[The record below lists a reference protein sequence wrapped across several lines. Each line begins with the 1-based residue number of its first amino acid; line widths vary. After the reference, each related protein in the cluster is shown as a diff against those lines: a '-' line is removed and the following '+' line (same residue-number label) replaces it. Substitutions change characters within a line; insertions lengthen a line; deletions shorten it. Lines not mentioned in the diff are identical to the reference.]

1 MEQSGCE
8 ERGKKVSDL
17 KCEKIVLSVDEST
30 QKPETI
36 ETRKS
41 LEASMF
47 ASQTPAKTN
56 EPSHAKFR
64 EGELE
69 ILERHKTI
77 VELFNSMNCSLRLLV
92 MRKKSPTFQNISA
105 QVEVLTQRKFSYGH
119 LARIKYLFPEAIQMD
134 KILVHDKK
142 SLCMKPDMKIGV
154 LFDVVEGHDEES
166 DFIALRQV
174 FTSRL
179 VDYFI
184 KHPEVRDE
192 HIKDSGVCEARVK
205 RIEAV
210 LCFSACQ
217 ACDIPQAILPG
228 PFNQRKEATF
238 EDKAGDHS
246 MAVFC
251 EPFNDIS
258 ETIAPEPMITDQSRE
273 YLPAAIESQMLFTPS
288 HLRPSFNRHFS
299 QKTPSEEKV
308 QLLAS
313 PVPSTVSP
321 SGDLH
326 NEHLNEARTGESPE
340 FCSKFNFRTNLDI
353 ESERARQSCIP
364 YSKLTSFNPL
374 PSQPINPEVSADVYT
389 STSPKCKPDS
399 SVDKLLLE
407 TPAQS
412 TPRRAMHS
420 SDDKHKDTTGQKQ
433 TLSCKP
439 AKRVLD
445 FSYMEAD
452 KGASEYYEFLH
463 DSSTQPLAGSSS
475 LLKKVEGSLGHS
487 SVDQKTCQSDTVH
500 QQMSIQL
507 PDLVSLVH
515 HIFQSVNFSPITK
528 EELVHKIILDSL
540 DIVDRSRSRWVS
552 LYSSTLHIFLIESLV
567 SELTQST
574 FTGEVEEQIGILEK
588 RVPDWICRLPA
599 PSGDVLYKWVYH
611 TSL

>member
-17 KCEKIVLSVDEST
+17 KCERIVLSVDEST

-56 EPSHAKFR
+56 EPLHAKFR

-77 VELFNSMNCSLRLLV
+77 VELFDSMNCSLRLLV

-105 QVEVLTQRKFSYGH
+105 QVEVLTQRRFSYGH
-119 LARIKYLFPEAIQMD
+119 LARIKYLLPEAIQMD
-134 KILVHDKK
+134 TILVHDKK

-166 DFIALRQV
+166 DFIALRQL
-174 FTSRL
+174 FASRL

-184 KHPEVRDE
+184 KHPE
-192 HIKDSGVCEARVK
+192 
-205 RIEAV
+205 
-210 LCFSACQ
+210 

-228 PFNQRKEATF
+228 PFNQSKEAAF

-246 MAVFC
+246 TAVFC
-251 EPFNDIS
+251 EPFSEIS

-273 YLPAAIESQMLFTPS
+273 YLPAAIESQMLSTPS

-299 QKTPSEEKV
+299 QKTFSEEEKV

-313 PVPSTVSP
+313 PVPSSVSP
-321 SGDLH
+321 SCDLH
-326 NEHLNEARTGESPE
+326 NEHLNEARTGEFPE

-353 ESERARQSCIP
+353 KSERARQLCIP
-364 YSKLTSFNPL
+364 FSKSTSFNPL

-420 SDDKHKDTTGQKQ
+420 SDEKHKDTTGQKQ

-445 FSYMEAD
+445 FSYIEAD

-500 QQMSIQL
+500 QQLSIQL

-540 DIVDRSRSRWVS
+540 DIVDRW
-552 LYSSTLHIFLIESLV
+552 
-567 SELTQST
+567 
-574 FTGEVEEQIGILEK
+574 EVEEQIGILEK

-599 PSGDVLYKWVYH
+599 PSGDVLYKIKKMSDLDTVQAMVIA
-611 TSL
+611 

>member
-1 MEQSGCE
+1 MEQGGCE
-8 ERGKKVSDL
+8 ERGKKVYDL

-41 LEASMF
+41 LEANMF

-56 EPSHAKFR
+56 EPLHAKFR

-77 VELFNSMNCSLRLLV
+77 VELFDSMNCSLRLLV

-119 LARIKYLFPEAIQMD
+119 LARIKYLLPEAIQMD

-184 KHPEVRDE
+184 KHPE
-192 HIKDSGVCEARVK
+192 
-205 RIEAV
+205 
-210 LCFSACQ
+210 

-228 PFNQRKEATF
+228 PFNQSKEATF

-246 MAVFC
+246 MAIFC
-251 EPFNDIS
+251 EPFNEIS

-273 YLPAAIESQMLFTPS
+273 YLPAAIESQMLSTPS

-299 QKTPSEEKV
+299 QKTPSEEEKV

-313 PVPSTVSP
+313 SPVPSSVSP

-364 YSKLTSFNPL
+364 YSKYTSFNPL

-475 LLKKVEGSLGHS
+475 LLKKVEVSLGHS

-540 DIVDRSRSRWVS
+540 DVVDRR
-552 LYSSTLHIFLIESLV
+552 
-567 SELTQST
+567 
-574 FTGEVEEQIGILEK
+574 EVEEQIGILEK

-599 PSGDVLYKWVYH
+599 PSGDVLYKIKKMSALDTVQAMVIA
-611 TSL
+611 

>member
-1 MEQSGCE
+1 MEQGGCE
-8 ERGKKVSDL
+8 ERGKKVYDL

-41 LEASMF
+41 LEANMF

-56 EPSHAKFR
+56 EPLHAKFR

-77 VELFNSMNCSLRLLV
+77 VELFDSMNCSLRLLV

-119 LARIKYLFPEAIQMD
+119 LARIKYLLPEAIQMD

-184 KHPEVRDE
+184 KHPE
-192 HIKDSGVCEARVK
+192 
-205 RIEAV
+205 
-210 LCFSACQ
+210 

-228 PFNQRKEATF
+228 PFNQSKEATF

-246 MAVFC
+246 MAIFC
-251 EPFNDIS
+251 EPFNEIS

-273 YLPAAIESQMLFTPS
+273 YLPAAIESQMLSTPS
-288 HLRPSFNRHFS
+288 HLRPSFSRHFS
-299 QKTPSEEKV
+299 QKTFSEEEKV

-313 PVPSTVSP
+313 PVPSSVSP

-353 ESERARQSCIP
+353 KSERARQSCIP
-364 YSKLTSFNPL
+364 YSKYTSFNPL

-540 DIVDRSRSRWVS
+540 DIVDRR
-552 LYSSTLHIFLIESLV
+552 
-567 SELTQST
+567 
-574 FTGEVEEQIGILEK
+574 EVEEQIGILEK
-588 RVPDWICRLPA
+588 RVPDWICRLLA
-599 PSGDVLYKWVYH
+599 PGGDVLYKIKKMSDLDTVQAMVIA
-611 TSL
+611 

>member
-1 MEQSGCE
+1 
-8 ERGKKVSDL
+8 
-17 KCEKIVLSVDEST
+17 
-30 QKPETI
+30 
-36 ETRKS
+36 
-41 LEASMF
+41 
-47 ASQTPAKTN
+47 
-56 EPSHAKFR
+56 
-64 EGELE
+64 
-69 ILERHKTI
+69 
-77 VELFNSMNCSLRLLV
+77 

-119 LARIKYLFPEAIQMD
+119 LARIKYLLPEAIQMD

-179 VDYFI
+179 LDYFI
-184 KHPEVRDE
+184 KHPE
-192 HIKDSGVCEARVK
+192 
-205 RIEAV
+205 
-210 LCFSACQ
+210 

-228 PFNQRKEATF
+228 PFNLSKGATF

-246 MAVFC
+246 MAIFC
-251 EPFNDIS
+251 EPFNEIS

-273 YLPAAIESQMLFTPS
+273 YLPAAIESQMLSTPS

-299 QKTPSEEKV
+299 QKTPSEEEKV

-313 PVPSTVSP
+313 SPVPSSVSP

-364 YSKLTSFNPL
+364 YSKYTSFNPL

-540 DIVDRSRSRWVS
+540 DIVDRR
-552 LYSSTLHIFLIESLV
+552 
-567 SELTQST
+567 
-574 FTGEVEEQIGILEK
+574 EVEEQIGILEK
-588 RVPDWICRLPA
+588 QVPDWICRLPA

>member
-1 MEQSGCE
+1 MEQRGCE
-8 ERGKKVSDL
+8 ERGQKVSDL
-17 KCEKIVLSVDEST
+17 KCKKIVPTVDESN

-56 EPSHAKFR
+56 EPFHAKFR

-69 ILERHKTI
+69 ILERYNTI
-77 VELFNSMNCSLRLLV
+77 VELFDGMNCSLRLLALS
-92 MRKKSPTFQNISA
+92 KKSPTFQNISA
-105 QVEVLTQRKFSYGH
+105 QVEVLTQRKFSYRH
-119 LARIKYLFPEAIQMD
+119 LAQIKYLLPEAIQTD

-166 DFIALRQV
+166 DFIALHQV
-174 FTSRL
+174 FASRL

-184 KHPEVRDE
+184 KHPE
-192 HIKDSGVCEARVK
+192 
-205 RIEAV
+205 
-210 LCFSACQ
+210 

-228 PFNQRKEATF
+228 PFNHCKEAAF
-238 EDKAGDHS
+238 EDKACDNS

-251 EPFNDIS
+251 EPFNERS
-258 ETIAPEPMITDQSRE
+258 ETIAPEPMFADHSRE
-273 YLPAAIESQMLFTPS
+273 YLPAATESQMLSTPS
-288 HLRPSFNRHFS
+288 HLQLSFNRHFS
-299 QKTPSEEKV
+299 QKTFSEEEKTH
-308 QLLAS
+308 LLAS
-313 PVPSTVSP
+313 
-321 SGDLH
+321 L
-326 NEHLNEARTGESPE
+326 
-340 FCSKFNFRTNLDI
+340 TNLDI
-353 ESERARQSCIP
+353 KSEQARQLCIP
-364 YSKLTSFNPL
+364 YSKSTSVNPL

-399 SVDKLLLE
+399 LVDKLLLE

-420 SDDKHKDTTGQKQ
+420 SDDKQRDTTGQKQ

-445 FSYMEAD
+445 FSYLDDD
-452 KGASEYYEFLH
+452 KGASEYCEFLH
-463 DSSTQPLAGSSS
+463 DNSTQPLAGSSS
-475 LLKKVEGSLGHS
+475 LPKKVEGSLGLS
-487 SVDQKTCQSDTVH
+487 SVDKKAFQSDTVPR
-500 QQMSIQL
+500 QMSIQL

-540 DIVDRSRSRWVS
+540 DIVDRR
-552 LYSSTLHIFLIESLV
+552 
-567 SELTQST
+567 
-574 FTGEVEEQIGILEK
+574 EVEEQIGILEK
-588 RVPDWICRLPA
+588 QVPDWICRLPA
-599 PSGDVLYKWVYH
+599 PSGDVLYKIKKMSDLNTVR
-611 TSL
+611 LMVIA

>member
-8 ERGKKVSDL
+8 ERGRKVSDL

-30 QKPETI
+30 QKPGTI

-56 EPSHAKFR
+56 EPLHAKFR
-64 EGELE
+64 GELE

-77 VELFNSMNCSLRLLV
+77 VELFDSMNCSLRLLV

-119 LARIKYLFPEAIQMD
+119 LARIKYLLPEAIQMD

-142 SLCMKPDMKIGV
+142 SLCMKSDMKIGV

-174 FTSRL
+174 FASRL

-184 KHPEVRDE
+184 KHPE
-192 HIKDSGVCEARVK
+192 
-205 RIEAV
+205 
-210 LCFSACQ
+210 

-228 PFNQRKEATF
+228 PFNQSKEAAF

-251 EPFNDIS
+251 EPFNEIS

-273 YLPAAIESQMLFTPS
+273 YLPAAIESQMLSTPS

-299 QKTPSEEKV
+299 QKTFSEEEKV

-313 PVPSTVSP
+313 PVPSSVSP

-326 NEHLNEARTGESPE
+326 NEHLNEARTAEFPE

-353 ESERARQSCIP
+353 ESERARQLCIP
-364 YSKLTSFNPL
+364 YSKFTSFNPL

-420 SDDKHKDTTGQKQ
+420 SDDQHMDTTGQKQ

-475 LLKKVEGSLGHS
+475 LLEKVEGSLAHS

-540 DIVDRSRSRWVS
+540 DIVDRR
-552 LYSSTLHIFLIESLV
+552 
-567 SELTQST
+567 
-574 FTGEVEEQIGILEK
+574 EVEEQIGILEK
-588 RVPDWICRLPA
+588 RVPDWICRLPT
-599 PSGDVLYKWVYH
+599 PSGDVLYKIKKMSDLDTVQAMVIA
-611 TSL
+611 

>member
-1 MEQSGCE
+1 MEQGGCE
-8 ERGKKVSDL
+8 ERGKKVYDL

-41 LEASMF
+41 LEANMF

-56 EPSHAKFR
+56 EPLHAKFR

-77 VELFNSMNCSLRLLV
+77 VELFDSMNCSLRLLV

-119 LARIKYLFPEAIQMD
+119 LARIKYLLPEAIQMD

-184 KHPEVRDE
+184 KHPE
-192 HIKDSGVCEARVK
+192 
-205 RIEAV
+205 
-210 LCFSACQ
+210 

-228 PFNQRKEATF
+228 PFNQSKEATF

-246 MAVFC
+246 MAIFC
-251 EPFNDIS
+251 EPFNEIS

-273 YLPAAIESQMLFTPS
+273 YLPAAIESQMLSTPS
-288 HLRPSFNRHFS
+288 HLRPSFSRHFS
-299 QKTPSEEKV
+299 QKTFSEEEKV

-313 PVPSTVSP
+313 PVPSSVSP

-353 ESERARQSCIP
+353 KSERARQSCIP
-364 YSKLTSFNPL
+364 YSKLTSFDPL

-540 DIVDRSRSRWVS
+540 DIVDRR
-552 LYSSTLHIFLIESLV
+552 
-567 SELTQST
+567 
-574 FTGEVEEQIGILEK
+574 EVEEQIGILEK
-588 RVPDWICRLPA
+588 QVPDWICRLPA
-599 PSGDVLYKWVYH
+599 PSGDVLYKIKKMSALDTVQAMVIA
-611 TSL
+611 

>member
-8 ERGKKVSDL
+8 ERGRKVSDL

-56 EPSHAKFR
+56 EPLHAKFR
-64 EGELE
+64 GELE

-77 VELFNSMNCSLRLLV
+77 VELFDSMNCSLRLLV

-119 LARIKYLFPEAIQMD
+119 LARIKYLLPEAIQMD

-142 SLCMKPDMKIGV
+142 SLCMKSDMKIGV

-174 FTSRL
+174 FASRL

-184 KHPEVRDE
+184 KHPE
-192 HIKDSGVCEARVK
+192 
-205 RIEAV
+205 
-210 LCFSACQ
+210 

-228 PFNQRKEATF
+228 PFNQSKEAAF

-251 EPFNDIS
+251 EPFNEIS

-273 YLPAAIESQMLFTPS
+273 YLPAAIESQMLSTPS

-299 QKTPSEEKV
+299 QKTFSEEEKV

-313 PVPSTVSP
+313 PVPSSVSP

-326 NEHLNEARTGESPE
+326 NEHLNEARTAEFPE

-353 ESERARQSCIP
+353 ESERARQLCIP
-364 YSKLTSFNPL
+364 YSKFTSFNPL

-420 SDDKHKDTTGQKQ
+420 SDDQHMDTTGQKQ

-475 LLKKVEGSLGHS
+475 LLEKVEGSLAHS

-540 DIVDRSRSRWVS
+540 DIVDRW
-552 LYSSTLHIFLIESLV
+552 
-567 SELTQST
+567 
-574 FTGEVEEQIGILEK
+574 EVEEQIGILEK
-588 RVPDWICRLPA
+588 RVPDWICRLPT
-599 PSGDVLYKWVYH
+599 PSGDVLYKIKKMSDLDTVQAMVIA
-611 TSL
+611 

>member
-8 ERGKKVSDL
+8 ARGKKVSDL

-56 EPSHAKFR
+56 EPLHAKFR

-77 VELFNSMNCSLRLLV
+77 VELFYSMNCSLRLLV

-119 LARIKYLFPEAIQMD
+119 LARIKYLLPEAIQMD

-174 FTSRL
+174 FASRL

-184 KHPEVRDE
+184 KHPE
-192 HIKDSGVCEARVK
+192 
-205 RIEAV
+205 
-210 LCFSACQ
+210 

-228 PFNQRKEATF
+228 PFNQSKEAAF

-251 EPFNDIS
+251 EPFNEIS
-258 ETIAPEPMITDQSRE
+258 ETIAPEPMITDRSRE
-273 YLPAAIESQMLFTPS
+273 YLPAAIESQMLSTPS

-299 QKTPSEEKV
+299 QKTFSEEEKV

-313 PVPSTVSP
+313 PVPSSVSP

-326 NEHLNEARTGESPE
+326 NEHLNEARTGDFPE

-353 ESERARQSCIP
+353 KTERARQLCIP
-364 YSKLTSFNPL
+364 YSKSTSFNPL

-412 TPRRAMHS
+412 TPRRAMHG
-420 SDDKHKDTTGQKQ
+420 SDDKLKDTTGQKQ

-540 DIVDRSRSRWVS
+540 DIVDRR
-552 LYSSTLHIFLIESLV
+552 
-567 SELTQST
+567 
-574 FTGEVEEQIGILEK
+574 EVEEQIGILEK
-588 RVPDWICRLPA
+588 RVRIGFAGYQHLVVMSCTRSRKCQTWTQFRRW
-599 PSGDVLYKWVYH
+599 S
-611 TSL
+611 

>member
-1 MEQSGCE
+1 MEQGGCE
-8 ERGKKVSDL
+8 ERGKKVYDL

-41 LEASMF
+41 LEANMF

-56 EPSHAKFR
+56 EPLHAKFR

-77 VELFNSMNCSLRLLV
+77 VELFDSMNCSLRLLV

-119 LARIKYLFPEAIQMD
+119 LARIKYLLPEAIQMD

-184 KHPEVRDE
+184 KHPE
-192 HIKDSGVCEARVK
+192 
-205 RIEAV
+205 
-210 LCFSACQ
+210 

-228 PFNQRKEATF
+228 PFNQSKEATF

-246 MAVFC
+246 MAIFC
-251 EPFNDIS
+251 EPFNEIS

-273 YLPAAIESQMLFTPS
+273 YLPAAIESQMLSTPS

-299 QKTPSEEKV
+299 QKTPSEEEKV

-313 PVPSTVSP
+313 SPVPSSVSP

-364 YSKLTSFNPL
+364 YSKYTSFNPL

-420 SDDKHKDTTGQKQ
+420 SDDKHKDTTSQKQ

-475 LLKKVEGSLGHS
+475 LLKKVEVSLGHS

-540 DIVDRSRSRWVS
+540 DVVDRR
-552 LYSSTLHIFLIESLV
+552 
-567 SELTQST
+567 
-574 FTGEVEEQIGILEK
+574 EVEEQIGILEK

-599 PSGDVLYKWVYH
+599 PSGDVLYKIKKMSALDTVQAMVIA
-611 TSL
+611 

>member
-1 MEQSGCE
+1 MEQGGCE
-8 ERGKKVSDL
+8 ERGKKVYDL

-41 LEASMF
+41 LEANMF

-56 EPSHAKFR
+56 EPLHAKFR

-77 VELFNSMNCSLRLLV
+77 VELFDSMNCSLRLLV

-119 LARIKYLFPEAIQMD
+119 LARIKYLLPEAIQMD

-184 KHPEVRDE
+184 KHPE
-192 HIKDSGVCEARVK
+192 
-205 RIEAV
+205 
-210 LCFSACQ
+210 

-228 PFNQRKEATF
+228 PFNQSKEATF

-246 MAVFC
+246 MAIFC
-251 EPFNDIS
+251 EPFNEIS

-273 YLPAAIESQMLFTPS
+273 YLPAAIESQMLSTPS

-299 QKTPSEEKV
+299 QKTPSEEEKV

-313 PVPSTVSP
+313 SPVPSSVSP

-353 ESERARQSCIP
+353 KSERARQSCIP
-364 YSKLTSFNPL
+364 YSKYTSFNPL

-475 LLKKVEGSLGHS
+475 LLKKAEVSLGHS

-540 DIVDRSRSRWVS
+540 DVVDRR
-552 LYSSTLHIFLIESLV
+552 
-567 SELTQST
+567 
-574 FTGEVEEQIGILEK
+574 EVEEQIGILEK
-588 RVPDWICRLPA
+588 QVPDWICRLPA
-599 PSGDVLYKWVYH
+599 PSGDVLYKIKKMSALDTVQAMVIA
-611 TSL
+611 

>member
-1 MEQSGCE
+1 MEQGGCE
-8 ERGKKVSDL
+8 ERGKKVYDL

-41 LEASMF
+41 LEANMF

-56 EPSHAKFR
+56 EPLHAKFR

-77 VELFNSMNCSLRLLV
+77 VELFDSMNCSLRLLV

-119 LARIKYLFPEAIQMD
+119 LARIKYLLPEAIQMD

-184 KHPEVRDE
+184 KHPE
-192 HIKDSGVCEARVK
+192 
-205 RIEAV
+205 
-210 LCFSACQ
+210 

-228 PFNQRKEATF
+228 PFNQSKEATF

-246 MAVFC
+246 MAIFC
-251 EPFNDIS
+251 EPFNEIS

-273 YLPAAIESQMLFTPS
+273 YLPAAIESQMLSTPS

-299 QKTPSEEKV
+299 QKTPSEEEKV

-313 PVPSTVSP
+313 SPVPSSVSP

-353 ESERARQSCIP
+353 KSERARQSCIP
-364 YSKLTSFNPL
+364 YSKYTSFNPL

-475 LLKKVEGSLGHS
+475 LLKKAEVSLGHS

-540 DIVDRSRSRWVS
+540 DIVDRR
-552 LYSSTLHIFLIESLV
+552 
-567 SELTQST
+567 
-574 FTGEVEEQIGILEK
+574 EVEEQIGILEK
-588 RVPDWICRLPA
+588 RVPDWICRLLA
-599 PSGDVLYKWVYH
+599 PGGDVLYKIKKMSALDTVQAMVIA
-611 TSL
+611 

>member
-8 ERGKKVSDL
+8 ERGRKVSDL

-56 EPSHAKFR
+56 EPLHAKFR
-64 EGELE
+64 GELE

-77 VELFNSMNCSLRLLV
+77 VELFDSMNCSLRLLV

-119 LARIKYLFPEAIQMD
+119 LARIKYLLPEAIQMD

-142 SLCMKPDMKIGV
+142 SLCMKSDMKIGV

-174 FTSRL
+174 FASRL

-184 KHPEVRDE
+184 KHPE
-192 HIKDSGVCEARVK
+192 
-205 RIEAV
+205 
-210 LCFSACQ
+210 

-228 PFNQRKEATF
+228 PFNQSKEAAF

-251 EPFNDIS
+251 EPFNEIS
-258 ETIAPEPMITDQSRE
+258 ENIAPEPMITDQSRE
-273 YLPAAIESQMLFTPS
+273 YLPAAIESQMLSTPS

-299 QKTPSEEKV
+299 QKTFSEEEKV

-313 PVPSTVSP
+313 PVPSSVSP

-326 NEHLNEARTGESPE
+326 NEHLNEARTAEFPE

-353 ESERARQSCIP
+353 ESERARQLCIP
-364 YSKLTSFNPL
+364 YSKFTSFNPL

-420 SDDKHKDTTGQKQ
+420 SDDQHMDTTGQKQ

-475 LLKKVEGSLGHS
+475 LLEKVEGSLAHS

-540 DIVDRSRSRWVS
+540 DIVDRR
-552 LYSSTLHIFLIESLV
+552 
-567 SELTQST
+567 
-574 FTGEVEEQIGILEK
+574 EVEEQIGILEK
-588 RVPDWICRLPA
+588 RVPDWICRLPT
-599 PSGDVLYKWVYH
+599 PSGDVLYKIKKMSDLDTVQAMVIA
-611 TSL
+611 

>member
-8 ERGKKVSDL
+8 ERGRKVSDL

-56 EPSHAKFR
+56 EPLHAKFR
-64 EGELE
+64 GELE

-77 VELFNSMNCSLRLLV
+77 VELFDSMNCSLRLLV

-119 LARIKYLFPEAIQMD
+119 LARIKYLLPEAIQMD

-142 SLCMKPDMKIGV
+142 SLCMKSDMKIGV

-174 FTSRL
+174 FASRL

-184 KHPEVRDE
+184 KHPE
-192 HIKDSGVCEARVK
+192 
-205 RIEAV
+205 
-210 LCFSACQ
+210 

-228 PFNQRKEATF
+228 PFNQSKEAAF

-251 EPFNDIS
+251 EPFNEIS

-273 YLPAAIESQMLFTPS
+273 YLPAAIESQMLSTPS

-299 QKTPSEEKV
+299 QKTFSEEEKV

-313 PVPSTVSP
+313 PVPSSVSP

-326 NEHLNEARTGESPE
+326 NEHLNEARTAEFPE

-353 ESERARQSCIP
+353 ESERARQLCIP
-364 YSKLTSFNPL
+364 YSKFTSFNPL

-420 SDDKHKDTTGQKQ
+420 SDDQHMDTTGQKQ

-475 LLKKVEGSLGHS
+475 LLEKVEGSLAHS

-540 DIVDRSRSRWVS
+540 DIVDRR
-552 LYSSTLHIFLIESLV
+552 
-567 SELTQST
+567 
-574 FTGEVEEQIGILEK
+574 EVEEQIGILEK
-588 RVPDWICRLPA
+588 RVPDWICRLPT
-599 PSGDVLYKWVYH
+599 PSGDVLYKIKKMSDLDTVQAMVIA
-611 TSL
+611 

>member
-17 KCEKIVLSVDEST
+17 KCERIVLSVDEST

-56 EPSHAKFR
+56 EPLHAKFR

-77 VELFNSMNCSLRLLV
+77 VELFDSMNCSLRLLV

-105 QVEVLTQRKFSYGH
+105 QVEVLTQRRFSYGH
-119 LARIKYLFPEAIQMD
+119 LARIKYLLPEAIQMD
-134 KILVHDKK
+134 TILVHDKK

-166 DFIALRQV
+166 DFIALRQL
-174 FTSRL
+174 FASRL

-184 KHPEVRDE
+184 KHPE
-192 HIKDSGVCEARVK
+192 
-205 RIEAV
+205 
-210 LCFSACQ
+210 

-228 PFNQRKEATF
+228 PFNQSKEAAF

-251 EPFNDIS
+251 EPFSEIS

-273 YLPAAIESQMLFTPS
+273 YLPAAIESQMLSTPS

-299 QKTPSEEKV
+299 QKTFSEEEKV

-313 PVPSTVSP
+313 PVPSSVSP
-321 SGDLH
+321 SCDLH
-326 NEHLNEARTGESPE
+326 NEHLNEARTGEFPE

-353 ESERARQSCIP
+353 KSERARQLCIP
-364 YSKLTSFNPL
+364 FSKSTSFNPL

-420 SDDKHKDTTGQKQ
+420 SDEKHKDTTGQKQ

-445 FSYMEAD
+445 FSYIEAD

-500 QQMSIQL
+500 QQLSIQL

-540 DIVDRSRSRWVS
+540 DIVDRW
-552 LYSSTLHIFLIESLV
+552 
-567 SELTQST
+567 
-574 FTGEVEEQIGILEK
+574 EVEEQIGILEK

-599 PSGDVLYKWVYH
+599 PSGDVLYKIKKMSDLDTVQAMVIA
-611 TSL
+611 

>member
-1 MEQSGCE
+1 MEQGGCE
-8 ERGKKVSDL
+8 ERGKKVYDL

-41 LEASMF
+41 LEANMF

-56 EPSHAKFR
+56 EPLHAKFR

-77 VELFNSMNCSLRLLV
+77 VELFDSMNCSLRLLV

-119 LARIKYLFPEAIQMD
+119 LARIKYLLPEAIQMD

-184 KHPEVRDE
+184 KHPE
-192 HIKDSGVCEARVK
+192 
-205 RIEAV
+205 
-210 LCFSACQ
+210 

-228 PFNQRKEATF
+228 PFNQSKEATF

-246 MAVFC
+246 MAIFC
-251 EPFNDIS
+251 EPFNEIS

-273 YLPAAIESQMLFTPS
+273 YLPAAIESQMLSTPS

-299 QKTPSEEKV
+299 QKTPSEEEKV

-313 PVPSTVSP
+313 SPVPSSVSP

-364 YSKLTSFNPL
+364 YSKYTSFNPL

-540 DIVDRSRSRWVS
+540 DVVDRR
-552 LYSSTLHIFLIESLV
+552 
-567 SELTQST
+567 
-574 FTGEVEEQIGILEK
+574 EVEEQIGILEK
-588 RVPDWICRLPA
+588 RVPDWICRLLA
-599 PSGDVLYKWVYH
+599 PGGDVLYKIKKMSALDTVQAMVIA
-611 TSL
+611 

>member
-1 MEQSGCE
+1 MEQGGCE
-8 ERGKKVSDL
+8 ERGKKVYDL

-41 LEASMF
+41 LEANMF

-56 EPSHAKFR
+56 EPLHAKFR

-77 VELFNSMNCSLRLLV
+77 VELFDSMNCSLRLLV

-119 LARIKYLFPEAIQMD
+119 LARIKYLLPEAIQMD

-184 KHPEVRDE
+184 KHPE
-192 HIKDSGVCEARVK
+192 
-205 RIEAV
+205 
-210 LCFSACQ
+210 

-228 PFNQRKEATF
+228 PFNLSKGATF

-251 EPFNDIS
+251 EPFNEIS

-273 YLPAAIESQMLFTPS
+273 YLPAAIESQMLSTPS

-299 QKTPSEEKV
+299 QKTPSEEEKV

-313 PVPSTVSP
+313 SPVPSSVSP

-364 YSKLTSFNPL
+364 YSKYTSFNPL

-475 LLKKVEGSLGHS
+475 LLKKAEVSLGHS

-540 DIVDRSRSRWVS
+540 DVVDRR
-552 LYSSTLHIFLIESLV
+552 
-567 SELTQST
+567 
-574 FTGEVEEQIGILEK
+574 EVEEQIGILEK
-588 RVPDWICRLPA
+588 QVPDWICRLPA
-599 PSGDVLYKWVYH
+599 PSGDVLYKIKKMSALDTVQAMVIA
-611 TSL
+611 

>member
-1 MEQSGCE
+1 MEQGGCE
-8 ERGKKVSDL
+8 ERGKKVYDL

-41 LEASMF
+41 LEANMF

-56 EPSHAKFR
+56 EPLHAKFR

-77 VELFNSMNCSLRLLV
+77 VELFDSMNCSLRLLV

-119 LARIKYLFPEAIQMD
+119 LARIKYLLPEAIQMD

-184 KHPEVRDE
+184 KHPE
-192 HIKDSGVCEARVK
+192 
-205 RIEAV
+205 
-210 LCFSACQ
+210 

-228 PFNQRKEATF
+228 PFNQSKEATF

-246 MAVFC
+246 MAIFC
-251 EPFNDIS
+251 EPFNEIS

-273 YLPAAIESQMLFTPS
+273 YLPAAIESQMLSTPS

-299 QKTPSEEKV
+299 QKTFSEEEKV

-313 PVPSTVSP
+313 SPVPSSVSP

-364 YSKLTSFNPL
+364 YSKYTSFNPL

-475 LLKKVEGSLGHS
+475 LLKKVEVSLGHS

-540 DIVDRSRSRWVS
+540 DVVDRR
-552 LYSSTLHIFLIESLV
+552 
-567 SELTQST
+567 
-574 FTGEVEEQIGILEK
+574 EVEEQIGILEK

-599 PSGDVLYKWVYH
+599 PSGDVLYKIKKMSALDTVQAMVIA
-611 TSL
+611 

>member
-8 ERGKKVSDL
+8 ERGRKVSDL

-56 EPSHAKFR
+56 EPLHAKFR
-64 EGELE
+64 GELE

-77 VELFNSMNCSLRLLV
+77 VELFDSMNCSLRLLV

-119 LARIKYLFPEAIQMD
+119 LARIKYLLPEAIQMD

-142 SLCMKPDMKIGV
+142 SLCMKSDMKIGV

-174 FTSRL
+174 FASRL

-184 KHPEVRDE
+184 KHPE
-192 HIKDSGVCEARVK
+192 
-205 RIEAV
+205 
-210 LCFSACQ
+210 

-228 PFNQRKEATF
+228 PFNQSKEAAF

-251 EPFNDIS
+251 EPFNEIS

-273 YLPAAIESQMLFTPS
+273 YLPAAIESQMLSTPS

-299 QKTPSEEKV
+299 QKTFSEEEKV

-313 PVPSTVSP
+313 PVPSSVSP

-326 NEHLNEARTGESPE
+326 NEHLNEARTAEFPE

-353 ESERARQSCIP
+353 ESERARQLCIP
-364 YSKLTSFNPL
+364 YSKFTSFNPL

-420 SDDKHKDTTGQKQ
+420 SDDQHMDTTGQKQ

-475 LLKKVEGSLGHS
+475 LLEKVEGSLAHS
-487 SVDQKTCQSDTVH
+487 SVDQKTCQSDTGH

-540 DIVDRSRSRWVS
+540 DIVDRR
-552 LYSSTLHIFLIESLV
+552 
-567 SELTQST
+567 
-574 FTGEVEEQIGILEK
+574 EVEEQIGILEK
-588 RVPDWICRLPA
+588 RVPDWICRLPT
-599 PSGDVLYKWVYH
+599 PSGDVLYKIKKMSDLDTVQAMVIA
-611 TSL
+611 

>member
-8 ERGKKVSDL
+8 ERGRKVSDL

-56 EPSHAKFR
+56 EPLHAKFR
-64 EGELE
+64 GELE

-77 VELFNSMNCSLRLLV
+77 VELFDSMNCSLRLLV

-119 LARIKYLFPEAIQMD
+119 LARIKYLLPEAIQMD

-142 SLCMKPDMKIGV
+142 SLCMKSDMKIGV

-174 FTSRL
+174 FASRL

-184 KHPEVRDE
+184 KHPE
-192 HIKDSGVCEARVK
+192 
-205 RIEAV
+205 
-210 LCFSACQ
+210 

-228 PFNQRKEATF
+228 PFNQSKEAAF

-251 EPFNDIS
+251 EPFNEIS
-258 ETIAPEPMITDQSRE
+258 ENIAPEPMITDQSRE
-273 YLPAAIESQMLFTPS
+273 YLPAAIESQMLSTPS

-299 QKTPSEEKV
+299 QKTFSEEEKV

-313 PVPSTVSP
+313 PVPSSVSP

-326 NEHLNEARTGESPE
+326 NEHLNEARTAEFPE

-353 ESERARQSCIP
+353 ESERARQLCIP
-364 YSKLTSFNPL
+364 YSKFTSFNPL

-420 SDDKHKDTTGQKQ
+420 SDDQHMDTTGQKQ

-475 LLKKVEGSLGHS
+475 LLEKVEGSLAHS

-540 DIVDRSRSRWVS
+540 DIVDRR
-552 LYSSTLHIFLIESLV
+552 
-567 SELTQST
+567 
-574 FTGEVEEQIGILEK
+574 EVEEQIGILEK
-588 RVPDWICRLPA
+588 RVPDWICRLPT
-599 PSGDVLYKWVYH
+599 PSGDVLYKIKKMSDLDTVQAMVITYVNI
-611 TSL
+611 

>member
-8 ERGKKVSDL
+8 ERGRKVSDL

-56 EPSHAKFR
+56 EPLHAKFR
-64 EGELE
+64 GELE

-77 VELFNSMNCSLRLLV
+77 VELFDSMNCSLRLLV

-119 LARIKYLFPEAIQMD
+119 LARIKYLLPEAIQMD

-142 SLCMKPDMKIGV
+142 SLCMKSDMKIGV

-174 FTSRL
+174 FASRL

-184 KHPEVRDE
+184 KHPE
-192 HIKDSGVCEARVK
+192 
-205 RIEAV
+205 
-210 LCFSACQ
+210 

-228 PFNQRKEATF
+228 PFNQSKEAAF

-251 EPFNDIS
+251 EPFNEIS

-273 YLPAAIESQMLFTPS
+273 YLPAAIESQMLSTPSHPAAIESQMLSTPS

-299 QKTPSEEKV
+299 QKTFSEEEKV

-313 PVPSTVSP
+313 PVPSSVSP

-326 NEHLNEARTGESPE
+326 NEHLNEARTAEFPE

-353 ESERARQSCIP
+353 ESERARQLCIP
-364 YSKLTSFNPL
+364 YSKFTSFNPL

-420 SDDKHKDTTGQKQ
+420 SDDQHMDTTGQKQ

-475 LLKKVEGSLGHS
+475 LLEKVEGSLAHS

-540 DIVDRSRSRWVS
+540 DIVDRR
-552 LYSSTLHIFLIESLV
+552 
-567 SELTQST
+567 
-574 FTGEVEEQIGILEK
+574 EVEEQIGILEK
-588 RVPDWICRLPA
+588 RVPDWICRLPT
-599 PSGDVLYKWVYH
+599 PSGDVLYKWVYR

>member
-1 MEQSGCE
+1 MEQGGCE
-8 ERGKKVSDL
+8 ERGKKVYDL

-41 LEASMF
+41 LEARMF

-56 EPSHAKFR
+56 EPLHAKFR

-77 VELFNSMNCSLRLLV
+77 VELFDSMNCSLRLLV

-119 LARIKYLFPEAIQMD
+119 LARIKYLLPEAIQMD

-179 VDYFI
+179 LDYFI
-184 KHPEVRDE
+184 KHPE
-192 HIKDSGVCEARVK
+192 
-205 RIEAV
+205 
-210 LCFSACQ
+210 

-228 PFNQRKEATF
+228 PFNQSKEATF

-246 MAVFC
+246 MAIFC
-251 EPFNDIS
+251 EPFNEIS

-273 YLPAAIESQMLFTPS
+273 YLPAAIESQMLSTPS

-299 QKTPSEEKV
+299 QKTPSEEEKV

-313 PVPSTVSP
+313 SPVPSSVSP

-364 YSKLTSFNPL
+364 YSKYTSFNPL

-475 LLKKVEGSLGHS
+475 LLKKAEVSLGHS

-540 DIVDRSRSRWVS
+540 DVVDRR
-552 LYSSTLHIFLIESLV
+552 
-567 SELTQST
+567 
-574 FTGEVEEQIGILEK
+574 EVEEQIGILEK
-588 RVPDWICRLPA
+588 QVPDWICRLPA
-599 PSGDVLYKWVYH
+599 PSGDVLYKIKKMSDLDTVQAMVIA
-611 TSL
+611 

>member
-17 KCEKIVLSVDEST
+17 KCARIVLSVDEST

-56 EPSHAKFR
+56 EPLHAKFR

-77 VELFNSMNCSLRLLV
+77 VELFDCMNCSLRLLV

-105 QVEVLTQRKFSYGH
+105 QVEVLTQRRFSYGH
-119 LARIKYLFPEAIQMD
+119 LARIKYLLPEAIQMD
-134 KILVHDKK
+134 TILVHDKK

-166 DFIALRQV
+166 DFIALRQL
-174 FTSRL
+174 FASRL

-184 KHPEVRDE
+184 KHPE
-192 HIKDSGVCEARVK
+192 
-205 RIEAV
+205 
-210 LCFSACQ
+210 

-228 PFNQRKEATF
+228 PFNQSKEAAF

-251 EPFNDIS
+251 EPFNEIS

-273 YLPAAIESQMLFTPS
+273 YLPAAIESQMLSTPS

-299 QKTPSEEKV
+299 QKTFSEEEKV

-313 PVPSTVSP
+313 PVPSSVSP
-321 SGDLH
+321 SCDLH
-326 NEHLNEARTGESPE
+326 NEHLNEARTGEFPE

-353 ESERARQSCIP
+353 KSEQARQLCIP
-364 YSKLTSFNPL
+364 FSKSTSFNPL

-420 SDDKHKDTTGQKQ
+420 SDEKHKDTTGQKQ

-445 FSYMEAD
+445 FSYIEAD

-475 LLKKVEGSLGHS
+475 PLKKVEGSLGHS

-500 QQMSIQL
+500 QQLSIQL

-540 DIVDRSRSRWVS
+540 DIVDRW
-552 LYSSTLHIFLIESLV
+552 
-567 SELTQST
+567 
-574 FTGEVEEQIGILEK
+574 EVEEQIGILEK

-599 PSGDVLYKWVYH
+599 PSGDVLYKIKKMSDLDTVQAMVIA
-611 TSL
+611 

>member
-1 MEQSGCE
+1 MEQRGCE
-8 ERGKKVSDL
+8 ERGQKVSDL
-17 KCEKIVLSVDEST
+17 KCKKIVPTVDESN

-56 EPSHAKFR
+56 EPFHAKFR

-69 ILERHKTI
+69 ILERYNTI
-77 VELFNSMNCSLRLLV
+77 VELFDGMNCSLRLLALS
-92 MRKKSPTFQNISA
+92 KKSPTFQNISA
-105 QVEVLTQRKFSYGH
+105 QVEVLTQRKFSYRH
-119 LARIKYLFPEAIQMD
+119 LAKIKYLLPEAIQTD

-174 FTSRL
+174 FASRL

-184 KHPEVRDE
+184 KHPE
-192 HIKDSGVCEARVK
+192 
-205 RIEAV
+205 
-210 LCFSACQ
+210 

-228 PFNQRKEATF
+228 PFNHCKEAAF
-238 EDKAGDHS
+238 EDKACDNS

-251 EPFNDIS
+251 EPFNERS
-258 ETIAPEPMITDQSRE
+258 ETIAPEPMFADHSRE
-273 YLPAAIESQMLFTPS
+273 YLPAATESQMLSTPS
-288 HLRPSFNRHFS
+288 HLQLSFNRHFS
-299 QKTPSEEKV
+299 QKTFSEEEKTH
-308 QLLAS
+308 LLAS
-313 PVPSTVSP
+313 PVPSSVSP

-326 NEHLNEARTGESPE
+326 NEHLNEARTGEFPE
-340 FCSKFNFRTNLDI
+340 FCSKSNGQTNLDI
-353 ESERARQSCIP
+353 KSEQARQLCIP
-364 YSKLTSFNPL
+364 YSKSTSVNPL

-399 SVDKLLLE
+399 LVDKLLLE

-420 SDDKHKDTTGQKQ
+420 FDDKQRDTTGQKQ

-445 FSYMEAD
+445 FSYLDDD
-452 KGASEYYEFLH
+452 KGASEYCEFLH
-463 DSSTQPLAGSSS
+463 DNSTHPLAGSSS
-475 LLKKVEGSLGHS
+475 LKKVEGSLGHS
-487 SVDQKTCQSDTVH
+487 SVDKKAFQSDTVPR
-500 QQMSIQL
+500 QMSIQL

-540 DIVDRSRSRWVS
+540 DIVDRR
-552 LYSSTLHIFLIESLV
+552 
-567 SELTQST
+567 
-574 FTGEVEEQIGILEK
+574 EVEEQIGILEK
-588 RVPDWICRLPA
+588 QVPDWICRLPA
-599 PSGDVLYKWVYH
+599 PSGDVLYKIKKMSDLNTVR
-611 TSL
+611 LMVIA

>member
-8 ERGKKVSDL
+8 ERGRKVSDL
-17 KCEKIVLSVDEST
+17 KCEKIILSVDEST

-56 EPSHAKFR
+56 EPLHAKFR

-77 VELFNSMNCSLRLLV
+77 VELFDSMNCSLRLLV

-119 LARIKYLFPEAIQMD
+119 LARIKYLLPEAIQMD

-174 FTSRL
+174 FASRL

-184 KHPEVRDE
+184 KHPE
-192 HIKDSGVCEARVK
+192 
-205 RIEAV
+205 
-210 LCFSACQ
+210 

-228 PFNQRKEATF
+228 PFNQSKEAAF

-251 EPFNDIS
+251 EPFNEIS
-258 ETIAPEPMITDQSRE
+258 EIIAPEPMITDQSRE
-273 YLPAAIESQMLFTPS
+273 YLPAAIESQMLSTPS

-299 QKTPSEEKV
+299 QKTFSEEEKV

-313 PVPSTVSP
+313 PVPSSVSP

-326 NEHLNEARTGESPE
+326 NEHLNEARTGEFPE
-340 FCSKFNFRTNLDI
+340 FCSKFNFKTNLDI
-353 ESERARQSCIP
+353 KSERARQSCIP
-364 YSKLTSFNPL
+364 YSKFTSFNPL

-412 TPRRAMHS
+412 TPRRAMDS

-540 DIVDRSRSRWVS
+540 DIVDRMA
-552 LYSSTLHIFLIESLV
+552 
-567 SELTQST
+567 
-574 FTGEVEEQIGILEK
+574 VEEQIGILEK

-599 PSGDVLYKWVYH
+599 PSGDVLYKIKKMSDLETVQAMV
-611 TSL
+611 LIA

>member
-1 MEQSGCE
+1 MEQGGCE
-8 ERGKKVSDL
+8 ERGKKVYDL

-56 EPSHAKFR
+56 EPLHAKFR

-77 VELFNSMNCSLRLLV
+77 VELFDSMNCSLRLLV

-119 LARIKYLFPEAIQMD
+119 LARIKYLLPEAIQMD

-184 KHPEVRDE
+184 KHPE
-192 HIKDSGVCEARVK
+192 
-205 RIEAV
+205 
-210 LCFSACQ
+210 

-228 PFNQRKEATF
+228 PFNQSKEATF

-246 MAVFC
+246 MAIFC
-251 EPFNDIS
+251 EPFNEIS

-273 YLPAAIESQMLFTPS
+273 YLPAAIESQMLSTPS

-299 QKTPSEEKV
+299 QKTPSEEEKV

-313 PVPSTVSP
+313 SPVPSSVSP

-364 YSKLTSFNPL
+364 YSKYTSFNPL

-475 LLKKVEGSLGHS
+475 LLKKVEVSLGHS

-540 DIVDRSRSRWVS
+540 DVVDRR
-552 LYSSTLHIFLIESLV
+552 
-567 SELTQST
+567 
-574 FTGEVEEQIGILEK
+574 EVEEQIGILEK

-599 PSGDVLYKWVYH
+599 PSGDVLYKIKKMSALDTVQAMVIA
-611 TSL
+611 

>member
-8 ERGKKVSDL
+8 ERGRKVSDL

-56 EPSHAKFR
+56 EPLHAKFR
-64 EGELE
+64 GELE

-77 VELFNSMNCSLRLLV
+77 VELFDSMNCSLRLLV

-119 LARIKYLFPEAIQMD
+119 LARIKYLLPEAIQMD

-142 SLCMKPDMKIGV
+142 SLCMKSDMKIGV

-166 DFIALRQV
+166 DFIALRQL
-174 FTSRL
+174 FASRL

-184 KHPEVRDE
+184 KHPE
-192 HIKDSGVCEARVK
+192 
-205 RIEAV
+205 
-210 LCFSACQ
+210 

-228 PFNQRKEATF
+228 PFNQSKEAAF

-251 EPFNDIS
+251 EPFNEIS

-273 YLPAAIESQMLFTPS
+273 YLPAAIESQMLSTPS

-299 QKTPSEEKV
+299 QKTFSEEEKV

-313 PVPSTVSP
+313 PVPSSVSP

-326 NEHLNEARTGESPE
+326 NEHLNEARTAEFPE

-353 ESERARQSCIP
+353 ESERARQLCIP
-364 YSKLTSFNPL
+364 YSKFTSFNPL

-420 SDDKHKDTTGQKQ
+420 SDDQHMDTTGQKQ

-475 LLKKVEGSLGHS
+475 LLEKVEGSLAHS

-540 DIVDRSRSRWVS
+540 DIVDRR
-552 LYSSTLHIFLIESLV
+552 
-567 SELTQST
+567 
-574 FTGEVEEQIGILEK
+574 EVEEQIGILEK
-588 RVPDWICRLPA
+588 RVPDWICRLPT
-599 PSGDVLYKWVYH
+599 PSGDVLYKIKKMSDLDTVQAMVIA
-611 TSL
+611 

>member
-56 EPSHAKFR
+56 EPLHAKFR

-69 ILERHKTI
+69 ILERYKTI
-77 VELFNSMNCSLRLLV
+77 VELFDSMNCSLRLLV
-92 MRKKSPTFQNISA
+92 MRKKSPAFQNIAA
-105 QVEVLTQRKFSYGH
+105 QVKVLTQRKFSYGH
-119 LARIKYLFPEAIQMD
+119 LARIKYLLPEAIQMD

-142 SLCMKPDMKIGV
+142 SLCMKPDIKIGV

-174 FTSRL
+174 FASRL

-184 KHPEVRDE
+184 KHPE
-192 HIKDSGVCEARVK
+192 
-205 RIEAV
+205 
-210 LCFSACQ
+210 

-228 PFNQRKEATF
+228 PFNQSKEAAS
-238 EDKAGDHS
+238 EEKAGDHS

-251 EPFNDIS
+251 EPFNEIS

-273 YLPAAIESQMLFTPS
+273 YLPAAIESQMLSAPS
-288 HLRPSFNRHFS
+288 HLCPSFNRHFS
-299 QKTPSEEKV
+299 RKTFSEEKV

-313 PVPSTVSP
+313 PVPASVSP

-326 NEHLNEARTGESPE
+326 NEHLNEARTGEFPE

-353 ESERARQSCIP
+353 KSGQSRQLCIP
-364 YSKLTSFNPL
+364 HSKSTSFNPL

-399 SVDKLLLE
+399 SAGKLLLE

-463 DSSTQPLAGSSS
+463 DSSAQPLAGSSS

-540 DIVDRSRSRWVS
+540 DIVDRR
-552 LYSSTLHIFLIESLV
+552 
-567 SELTQST
+567 
-574 FTGEVEEQIGILEK
+574 EVEEQIGILEK

-599 PSGDVLYKWVYH
+599 PSGDVLYKIKKMSDLDTVQAMVIA
-611 TSL
+611 

>member
-1 MEQSGCE
+1 MEQGGCE
-8 ERGKKVSDL
+8 ERGKKVYDL

-41 LEASMF
+41 LEANMF

-56 EPSHAKFR
+56 EPLHAKFR

-77 VELFNSMNCSLRLLV
+77 VELFDSMNCSLRLLV

-119 LARIKYLFPEAIQMD
+119 LARIKYLLPEAIQMD

-184 KHPEVRDE
+184 KHPE
-192 HIKDSGVCEARVK
+192 
-205 RIEAV
+205 
-210 LCFSACQ
+210 

-228 PFNQRKEATF
+228 PFNQSKEATF

-246 MAVFC
+246 MAIFC
-251 EPFNDIS
+251 EPFNEIS

-273 YLPAAIESQMLFTPS
+273 YLPAAIESQMLSTPS

-299 QKTPSEEKV
+299 QKTPSEEEKV

-313 PVPSTVSP
+313 SPVPSSVSP

-364 YSKLTSFNPL
+364 YSKYTSFNPL

-540 DIVDRSRSRWVS
+540 DIVDRR
-552 LYSSTLHIFLIESLV
+552 
-567 SELTQST
+567 
-574 FTGEVEEQIGILEK
+574 EVEEQIGILEK
-588 RVPDWICRLPA
+588 RVPDWICRLLA
-599 PSGDVLYKWVYH
+599 PGGDVLYKIKKMSALDTVQAMVIA
-611 TSL
+611 

>member
-8 ERGKKVSDL
+8 ERGRKVSDL

-56 EPSHAKFR
+56 EPLHAKFR
-64 EGELE
+64 GELE

-77 VELFNSMNCSLRLLV
+77 VELFDSMNCSLRLLV

-119 LARIKYLFPEAIQMD
+119 LARIKYLLPEAIQMD

-142 SLCMKPDMKIGV
+142 SLCMKSDMKIGV

-174 FTSRL
+174 FASRL

-184 KHPEVRDE
+184 KHPE
-192 HIKDSGVCEARVK
+192 
-205 RIEAV
+205 
-210 LCFSACQ
+210 

-228 PFNQRKEATF
+228 PFNQSKEAAF

-251 EPFNDIS
+251 EPFNEIS

-273 YLPAAIESQMLFTPS
+273 YLPAAIESQMLSTPSHPAAIESQMLSTPS

-299 QKTPSEEKV
+299 QKTFSEEEKV

-313 PVPSTVSP
+313 PVPSSVSP

-326 NEHLNEARTGESPE
+326 NEHLNEARTAEFPE

-353 ESERARQSCIP
+353 ESERARQLCIP
-364 YSKLTSFNPL
+364 YSKFTSFNPL

-420 SDDKHKDTTGQKQ
+420 SDDQHMDTTGQKQ

-475 LLKKVEGSLGHS
+475 LLEKVEGSLAHS

-540 DIVDRSRSRWVS
+540 DIVDRR
-552 LYSSTLHIFLIESLV
+552 
-567 SELTQST
+567 
-574 FTGEVEEQIGILEK
+574 EVEEQIGILEK
-588 RVPDWICRLPA
+588 RVPDWICRLPT
-599 PSGDVLYKWVYH
+599 PSGDVLYKIKKMSDLDTVQAMVIA
-611 TSL
+611 